1 MLTMPLHAR
10 ETIRQQFDDCVFADR
25 DLTKPV
31 HKYRFPPEGTLPRDA
46 FQLVS
51 DELMLDGNAR
61 QNLATF
67 CQTWEE
73 PEVLAL
79 MALSINKNMID
90 RDEYPQTAEIE
101 RRCVHMMADLW
112 NAPDAANTVGTSA
125 IGSSEA
131 RMLAGM
137 AGQGGGAG
145 ARGGAGGRGG
155 GGGQVGGRRA
165 RPSIPRTWSAVRCGW
180 SGTSSPAT
188 GTSRCARCR

>member
-1 MLTMPLHAR
+1 MPLHNR
-10 ETIRQQFDDCVFADR
+10 DTIRQQLDDCVFADR
-25 DLTKPV
+25 DLTRPV
-31 HKYRFPPEGTLPRDA
+31 AKYRFPPDGTLPRDA

-73 PEVLAL
+73 PEALAL
-79 MALSINKNMID
+79 MALAVNKNMID

-101 RRCVHMMADLW
+101 RRRVHMMADLR

-131 RMLAGM
+131 CMLAGM
-137 AGQGGGAG
+137 GPS
-145 ARGGAGGRGG
+145 GG
-155 GGGQVGGRRA
+155 GGPGGGRQA
-165 RPSIPRTWSAVRCGW
+165 S
-180 SGTSSPAT
+180 
-188 GTSRCARCR
+188 

>member
-1 MLTMPLHAR
+1 MPIMPLHDR
-10 ETIRQQFDDCVFADR
+10 ETIRDQFDDCVFADR
-25 DLTKPV
+25 DLTRPV

-51 DELMLDGNAR
+51 DELMLDGHAR

-125 IGSSEA
+125 IGSPA
-131 RMLAGM
+131 ALLV
-137 AGQGGGAG
+137 GGGAG
-145 ARGGAGGRGG
+145 ARGWARGA
-155 GGGQVGGRRA
+155 
-165 RPSIPRTWSAVRCGW
+165 
-180 SGTSSPAT
+180 
-188 GTSRCARCR
+188 

>member
-1 MLTMPLHAR
+1 MPATGAVGSIDTNRSRFGDGAARGCFSGASTEPAVTSGDATMALHDR
-10 ETIRQQFDDCVFADR
+10 DSIRDQMADCVFADR
-25 DLTKPV
+25 DLTRPV
-31 HKYRFPPEGTLPRDA
+31 PKYTFPQEGTLPRDA

-112 NAPDAANTVGTSA
+112 NAPEAANTVGASA
-125 IGSSEA
+125 I
-131 RMLAGM
+131 
-137 AGQGGGAG
+137 
-145 ARGGAGGRGG
+145 
-155 GGGQVGGRRA
+155 
-165 RPSIPRTWSAVRCGW
+165 
-180 SGTSSPAT
+180 
-188 GTSRCARCR
+188 